1 MCVKCLLRCLAV
13 VVGAAVNVAVKEPFC
28 AGARRNDF
36 PRLRHTAR
44 ARAVAG
50 ARPTFINKKFT

>member
-36 PRLRHTAR
+36 PSPALR
-44 ARAVAG
+44 ARAPSRARDAHVAMD
-50 ARPTFINKKFT
+50 AP